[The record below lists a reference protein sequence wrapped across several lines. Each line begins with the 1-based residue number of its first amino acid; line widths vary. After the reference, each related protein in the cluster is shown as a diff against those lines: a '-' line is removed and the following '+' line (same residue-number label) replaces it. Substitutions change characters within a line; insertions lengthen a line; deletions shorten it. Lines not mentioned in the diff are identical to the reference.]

1 MMDTLILLLIAGC
14 IVLAAIRYLSKNEKL
29 RETAGKIL
37 YAIAAL
43 LLIYVSLTQY
53 LNSGSEPEIIGTD
66 PEPSITITDPEP
78 SVTVPDPGNDPA
90 PGNESAA
97 IDENGSY
104 DSKEEV
110 ALYIHTYGRLPGNYI
125 TKNEAEKLGWTG
137 GSVDKYAPG
146 KCIGGSRFY
155 NNEKKLPNKSGR
167 KYYECDIDTIGASSR
182 GAKRLIYSNDGYI
195 YYTDD
200 HYETFEL
207 LYNGEE

>member
-1 MMDTLILLLIAGC
+1 MDTLILLLIAGC

>member
-125 TKNEAEKLGWTG
+125 TKNEAENLGWTG

-182 GAKRLIYSNDGYI
+182 GAKRLISNDGYI